1 MTGVRVGHTRPR
13 GWQRTSSRSL
23 WHTSAPHSAPGA
35 ALGDSHRHR
44 RLDRIRPAAAAKR
57 PAVNQLL
64 RRLVVL
70 QPGEA
75 PALLA
80 SFATLLCV
88 FSSYTILRPVRDAMG
103 ITSGLEKIPYLFWG
117 VFLVMLALQPV
128 YGWLT
133 SRFPRTVFL
142 PWVYGF
148 FAANL
153 VAFYVW
159 FRLESD
165 HTWIARTYFVWVSVF
180 NLFVVA
186 TFWSLMADVFT
197 REQAGRLFGFIWAG
211 ASTGGLI
218 GPLIDRELAV
228 PLGAVNL
235 LPISAALLLVSLVF
249 MAQVVR
255 WQRRDGAAQLQGGT
269 AVRADGH
276 PDEGADGGAGRA
288 LGGGMFAAFSQVVR
302 SPYLLG
308 IALFV
313 LLMTWVS
320 TFLYLEQ
327 QAFVAKVFATADTRA
342 RFFAG
347 IDFWVQAA
355 SLVMQILIFG
365 RLFKWV
371 GLKAML
377 MSVPLIMTAG
387 YALFALA
394 PGFMLLVLVYA
405 VRRVGDYAL
414 TRPCRDALF
423 TVVSREEKYKA
434 KSLIDTFVYRGG
446 DATSGSLYKALTG
459 GWGASPSAI
468 GWLGAVISALWAV
481 LAYALGRAQE
491 RSRSVTASDDLRARA
506 A

>member
-1 MTGVRVGHTRPR
+1 M
-13 GWQRTSSRSL
+13 S
-23 WHTSAPHSAPGA
+23 
-35 ALGDSHRHR
+35 
-44 RLDRIRPAAAAKR
+44 
-57 PAVNQLL
+57 QLL

-80 SFATLLCV
+80 SFATLLCT
-88 FSSYTILRPVRDAMG
+88 FSSYTILRPVRDALG

-117 VFLVMLALQPV
+117 VFVVMLLLQPLW
-128 YGWLT
+128 GWLT
-133 SRFPRTVFL
+133 SRHPRTVFL
-142 PWVYGF
+142 PWVYAF
-148 FAANL
+148 FAVNL
-153 VAFYVW
+153 LAFYLW
-159 FRLESD
+159 FRLASD

-186 TFWSLMADVFT
+186 AFWSLMADVFT
-197 REQAGRLFGFIWAG
+197 REQAGRVFGFIWAG

-218 GPLIDRELAV
+218 GPLVAHELAV
-228 PLGAVNL
+228 PLGAINL
-235 LPISAALLLVSLVF
+235 LPISAGLLLLSLVF
-249 MAQVVR
+249 MSQVIR
-255 WQRRDGAAQLQGGT
+255 WQRGHGAEAAVAAET
-269 AVRADGH
+269 AAVARA
-276 PDEGADGGAGRA
+276 ERA
-288 LGGGMFAAFSQVVR
+288 LGGSMWAAFTQVVR

-327 QAFVAKVFATADTRA
+327 QAFVQKVFTTADQRT

-355 SLVMQILIFG
+355 SLTMQLLLFG

-371 GLKAML
+371 GLRAML
-377 MSVPLIMTAG
+377 AAVPLIMTAG
-387 YALFALA
+387 YAVFALA
-394 PGFMLLVLVYA
+394 PGFMVLVVVYA

-446 DATSGSLYKALTG
+446 DATSGSLYQVLTG
-459 GWGASPSAI
+459 PLGATPAVVGWA
-468 GWLGAVISALWAV
+468 GAVISAVWMLLALV
-481 LAYALGRAQE
+481 LGKAQEERGRAPAPAQA
-491 RSRSVTASDDLRARA
+491 TAVAR
-506 A
+506 

>member
-1 MTGVRVGHTRPR
+1 MER
-13 GWQRTSSRSL
+13 L
-23 WHTSAPHSAPGA
+23 SA
-35 ALGDSHRHR
+35 
-44 RLDRIRPAAAAKR
+44 
-57 PAVNQLL
+57 LL

-80 SFATLLCV
+80 SFATLLCM
-88 FSSYTILRPVRDAMG
+88 FASYTILRPVRDALG

-117 VFLVMLALQPV
+117 VFIVMLVLQPL

-133 SRFPRTVFL
+133 SRFPRAVFL

-148 FAANL
+148 FIANL
-153 VAFYVW
+153 LGFYVW
-159 FRLESD
+159 FRLGAD
-165 HTWIARTYFVWVSVF
+165 RTWIARTYFVWVSVF

-186 TFWSLMADVFT
+186 AFWSLMADLFT
-197 REQAGRLFGFIWAG
+197 REQAGRVFGFIWAG

-218 GPLIDRELAV
+218 GPFIAHELAV
-228 PLGAVNL
+228 PLGAINL
-235 LPISAALLLVSLVF
+235 LPISAALLAVSLVL
-249 MAQVVR
+249 MIAVIR
-255 WQRRDGAAQLQGGT
+255 LQRTQAA
-269 AVRADGH
+269 AVRVGEPPQAD
-276 PDEGADGGAGRA
+276 AA
-288 LGGGMFAAFSQVVR
+288 LGGSLWAAFGQVVR

-327 QAFVAKVFATADTRA
+327 QAFVAKAFATADERT
-342 RFFAG
+342 RFFGG

-355 SLVMQILIFG
+355 SLLMQLLFFG

-371 GLKAML
+371 GLRAML
-377 MSVPLIMTAG
+377 VSVPVIMTAG
-387 YALFALA
+387 YALVALA
-394 PGFMLLVLVYA
+394 PGFMVLVVVYA

-446 DATSGSLYKALTG
+446 DALSGSLYKELTG
-459 GWGASPSAI
+459 SFGAGPAAI
-468 GWLGAVISALWAV
+468 GWLGAAISALWSV
-481 LAYALGRAQE
+481 LALALGKAQE
-491 RSRSVTASDDLRARA
+491 QRRSVIAR
-506 A
+506 

>member
-1 MTGVRVGHTRPR
+1 M
-13 GWQRTSSRSL
+13 S
-23 WHTSAPHSAPGA
+23 
-35 ALGDSHRHR
+35 
-44 RLDRIRPAAAAKR
+44 
-57 PAVNQLL
+57 QLL

-70 QPGEA
+70 EPGEA

-80 SFATLLCV
+80 SFATLLCT
-88 FSSYTILRPVRDAMG
+88 FSSYTILRPVRDALG
-103 ITSGLEKIPYLFWG
+103 VTSGLEKIPYLFWG
-117 VFLVMLALQPV
+117 VFVVMLLLQPV

-133 SRFPRTVFL
+133 SRYPRTVFL

-148 FAANL
+148 FALNL
-153 VAFYVW
+153 MGFYVW
-159 FRLESD
+159 FRLEAD

-186 TFWSLMADVFT
+186 AFWSLMADVFT
-197 REQAGRLFGFIWAG
+197 REQAGRVFGFIWAG

-218 GPLIDRELAV
+218 GPLIAHELAV
-228 PLGAVNL
+228 PLGAINL
-235 LPISAALLLVSLVF
+235 LPISAGLLLLSLVF
-249 MAQVVR
+249 MAEVIR
-255 WQRRDGAAQLQGGT
+255 WQRQHAMATGAASSPVAT
-269 AVRADGH
+269 AVASA
-276 PDEGADGGAGRA
+276 GAEHRRTESA
-288 LGGGMFAAFSQVVR
+288 LGGGMFAAFTQVVR

-308 IALFV
+308 IGVFV

-327 QAFVAKVFATADTRA
+327 QAFVAKVFTTANQRT

-355 SLVMQILIFG
+355 SLAMQLLLFG

-371 GLKAML
+371 GLRAML
-377 MSVPLIMTAG
+377 AAVPIIMTAG
-387 YALFALA
+387 YAIFALA
-394 PGFMLLVLVYA
+394 PRFMVLVVVYA

-446 DATSGSLYKALTG
+446 DATSGSLYQVLTG
-459 GWGASPSAI
+459 P
-468 GWLGAVISALWAV
+468 LGATPSVVGWVGAAISAVWTL
-481 LAYALGRAQE
+481 LALGLGRAQE
-491 RSRSVTASDDLRARA
+491 ERGRPVAATSAAAVAR
-506 A
+506 

>member
-1 MTGVRVGHTRPR
+1 M
-13 GWQRTSSRSL
+13 S
-23 WHTSAPHSAPGA
+23 
-35 ALGDSHRHR
+35 
-44 RLDRIRPAAAAKR
+44 
-57 PAVNQLL
+57 QLL

-70 QPGEA
+70 QPGES

-80 SFATLLCV
+80 SFATLLCM
-88 FSSYTILRPVRDAMG
+88 FSSYTILRPVRDALG

-117 VFLVMLALQPV
+117 VFVVMLVLQPV

-148 FAANL
+148 FVANL
-153 VAFYVW
+153 LAFYLW

-186 TFWSLMADVFT
+186 AFWSLMADVFT
-197 REQAGRLFGFIWAG
+197 REQAGRVFGFIWAG

-218 GPLIDRELAV
+218 GPSIARSLAV
-228 PLGAVNL
+228 PLGAINL
-235 LPISAALLLVSLVF
+235 LPISAALLALSLLFMSLVI
-249 MAQVVR
+249 R
-255 WQRRDGAAQLQGGT
+255 WQRGRGARAPAATAGT
-269 AVRADGH
+269 AAAPARPA
-276 PDEGADGGAGRA
+276 EQA
-288 LGGGMFAAFSQVVR
+288 LGGGVFAAFTQVVR

-313 LLMTWVS
+313 ILMTWVS

-327 QAFVAKVFATADTRA
+327 QAFVARVFANADERT

-347 IDFWVQAA
+347 IDLWVQAA
-355 SLVMQILIFG
+355 SLLMQLLLFG
-365 RLFKWV
+365 RLFEWV

-377 MSVPLIMTAG
+377 VSVPLIMTAG
-387 YALFALA
+387 YAVFALA
-394 PGFMLLVLVYA
+394 PRFMVLVVVYA

-446 DATSGSLYKALTG
+446 DATSGSLHKLLTEG
-459 GWGASPSAI
+459 LGIGHAGVGWV
-468 GWLGAVISALWAV
+468 GAVISALWTL
-481 LAYALGRAQE
+481 LALALGRAQE
-491 RSRSVTASDDLRARA
+491 ERGRA
-506 A
+506 AATRA

>member
-1 MTGVRVGHTRPR
+1 ME
-13 GWQRTSSRSL
+13 
-23 WHTSAPHSAPGA
+23 
-35 ALGDSHRHR
+35 
-44 RLDRIRPAAAAKR
+44 RLNA
-57 PAVNQLL
+57 LL

-80 SFATLLCV
+80 SFATLLCT
-88 FSSYTILRPVRDAMG
+88 FSSYTILRPVRDALG
-103 ITSGLEKIPYLFWG
+103 ITSGLDNIPYLFWG
-117 VFLVMLALQPV
+117 VFIVMLLLQPV

-148 FAANL
+148 FVANL
-153 VAFYVW
+153 LGFYLW
-159 FRLESD
+159 FRLQQD

-186 TFWSLMADVFT
+186 AFWSLMADVFT
-197 REQAGRLFGFIWAG
+197 REQAGRLFGAIWAG

-218 GPLIDRELAV
+218 GPFIDNRLAV
-228 PLGAVNL
+228 PIGAINL
-235 LPISAALLLVSLVF
+235 LPISAALLALSLVF
-249 MAQVVR
+249 MRQVIR
-255 WQRRDGAAQLQGGT
+255 WQRAQAPASGGVT
-269 AVRADGH
+269 LPASAPRAED
-276 PDEGADGGAGRA
+276 A
-288 LGGGMFAAFSQVVR
+288 LGGGVWAAFGQVLR

-327 QAFVAKVFATADTRA
+327 QAFVAKAFHTADERA
-342 RFFAG
+342 RFFSG
-347 IDFWVQAA
+347 IDFLVQAA
-355 SLVMQILIFG
+355 SLAIQLLLFG

-371 GLKAML
+371 GLRVML
-377 MSVPLIMTAG
+377 ASVPVIMTAG

-394 PGFMLLVLVYA
+394 PRFMVLVVVYA
-405 VRRVGDYAL
+405 VRRAGDYAL

-434 KSLIDTFVYRGG
+434 KSLIDTFAYRGG
-446 DATSGSLYKALTG
+446 DALSGSLYKALTG
-459 GWGASPSAI
+459 GFGATAADI
-468 GWLGAVISALWAV
+468 GWLGAGISALWTV
-481 LAYALGRAQE
+481 LALALGRTFQ
-491 RSRSVTASDDLRARA
+491 RRGRALDR
-506 A
+506 

>member
-1 MTGVRVGHTRPR
+1 ME
-13 GWQRTSSRSL
+13 
-23 WHTSAPHSAPGA
+23 
-35 ALGDSHRHR
+35 
-44 RLDRIRPAAAAKR
+44 RLPA
-57 PAVNQLL
+57 LL

-70 QPGEA
+70 EPGEG

-80 SFATLLCV
+80 SFATLLCM
-88 FSSYTILRPVRDAMG
+88 FSSYTILRPVRDALG

-117 VFLVMLALQPV
+117 VFVVMLLLQPL

-148 FAANL
+148 FIANL
-153 VAFYVW
+153 LAFYVW
-159 FRLESD
+159 FRLETD

-186 TFWSLMADVFT
+186 AFWSLMADVYT

-218 GPLIDRELAV
+218 GPSIAHELAV
-228 PLGAVNL
+228 PLGAINL
-235 LPISAALLLVSLVF
+235 LPISAALLSLSLVF
-249 MAQVVR
+249 MSQVIR
-255 WQRRDGAAQLQGGT
+255 WQRRHRTTTAAATTGASATGSPRAKGAAE
-269 AVRADGH
+269 D
-276 PDEGADGGAGRA
+276 A
-288 LGGGMFAAFSQVVR
+288 LGGGIFAAFTQVVR

-308 IALFV
+308 IAVFV

-327 QAFVAKVFATADTRA
+327 QAFVAKAFASADQRA

-355 SLVMQILIFG
+355 SLLMQLLVFG
-365 RLFKWV
+365 RLFEWV
-371 GLKAML
+371 GLRAML
-377 MSVPLIMTAG
+377 VAVPVVMTAG

-394 PGFMLLVLVYA
+394 PRFVVLVVVYA

-446 DATSGSLYKALTG
+446 DATSGTLYKGLTEG
-459 GWGASPSAI
+459 LGASPATV
-468 GWLGAVISALWAV
+468 GWCGAAISALWAV
-481 LAYALGRAQE
+481 LALALGRAQE
-491 RSRSVTASDDLRARA
+491 ERGRALTTRGS
-506 A
+506 

>member
-1 MTGVRVGHTRPR
+1 M
-13 GWQRTSSRSL
+13 S
-23 WHTSAPHSAPGA
+23 
-35 ALGDSHRHR
+35 
-44 RLDRIRPAAAAKR
+44 
-57 PAVNQLL
+57 QLL

-80 SFATLLCV
+80 SFATLFCT
-88 FSSYTILRPVRDAMG
+88 FSSYTILRPVRDALG

-117 VFLVMLALQPV
+117 VFVVMLLLQPV

-133 SRFPRTVFL
+133 SRYPRTVFL

-148 FAANL
+148 FAFNL
-153 VAFYVW
+153 VGFYLW
-159 FRLESD
+159 FRFQAD

-186 TFWSLMADVFT
+186 AFWSLMADVFT
-197 REQAGRLFGFIWAG
+197 REQAGRVFGFIWAG

-218 GPLIDRELAV
+218 GPLLAHELAV
-228 PLGAVNL
+228 PLGAINL
-235 LPISAALLLVSLVF
+235 LPISAALLLLALVF
-249 MAQVVR
+249 MAQVIR
-255 WQRRDGAAQLQGGT
+255 WQRAAYRAAGAPASAGPAQPGGT
-269 AVRADGH
+269 EA
-276 PDEGADGGAGRA
+276 A
-288 LGGGMFAAFSQVVR
+288 LGGGTFAAFTQVVR

-308 IALFV
+308 IAAFV

-327 QAFVAKVFATADTRA
+327 QAFVAKVFSSADQRT

-355 SLVMQILIFG
+355 SLAMQLLLFG

-371 GLKAML
+371 GLRAML
-377 MSVPLIMTAG
+377 AAVPLIMTAG
-387 YALFALA
+387 YAIFALA
-394 PGFMLLVLVYA
+394 PRFMVLVVVYA

-446 DATSGSLYKALTG
+446 DATSGSLYQALT
-459 GWGASPSAI
+459 SS
-468 GWLGAVISALWAV
+468 LGAGPATVGWVGAAISALWAL
-481 LAYALGRAQE
+481 LALALGRAQE
-491 RSRSVTASDDLRARA
+491 ERGREESAAPVARPVTAEP
-506 A
+506 

>member
-1 MTGVRVGHTRPR
+1 M
-13 GWQRTSSRSL
+13 S
-23 WHTSAPHSAPGA
+23 
-35 ALGDSHRHR
+35 
-44 RLDRIRPAAAAKR
+44 
-57 PAVNQLL
+57 QLL

-80 SFATLLCV
+80 SFATLLCM
-88 FSSYTILRPVRDAMG
+88 FASYTILRPVRDAMG

-117 VFLVMLALQPV
+117 VFVVMLLLQPV

-153 VAFYVW
+153 VAFWVW
-159 FRLESD
+159 FRLEAD
-165 HTWIARTYFVWVSVF
+165 HTWIARAYFVWVSVF

-186 TFWSLMADVFT
+186 AFWSLMADVFT

-211 ASTGGLI
+211 ASTGGLL

-228 PLGAVNL
+228 PIGAINL
-235 LPISAALLLVSLVF
+235 LPISAALLALSLVF
-249 MAQVVR
+249 MTRIIR
-255 WQRRDGAAQLQGGT
+255 WQRARMSEARAA
-269 AVRADGH
+269 AVAAHSPEPRS
-276 PDEGADGGAGRA
+276 DEA
-288 LGGGMFAAFSQVVR
+288 LGGGIWAAFSQVLR

-308 IALFV
+308 IAVFV

-327 QAFVAKVFATADTRA
+327 QAFVAKIFHSADERA

-355 SLVMQILIFG
+355 SLLMQALLFG
-365 RLFKWV
+365 RLFKWF
-371 GLKAML
+371 GLKRIL
-377 MSVPLIMTAG
+377 VSVPLIMTAG

-394 PGFMLLVLVYA
+394 PFFMVLVVVYA

-446 DATSGSLYKALTG
+446 DALSASLYKGLTG
-459 GWGASPSAI
+459 GLGFAPTGVGWFGAAVSAV
-468 GWLGAVISALWAV
+468 WTV
-481 LAYALGRAQE
+481 LALALGRAQE
-491 RSRSVTASDDLRARA
+491 RRHSVVAE
-506 A
+506 

>member
-1 MTGVRVGHTRPR
+1 MN
-13 GWQRTSSRSL
+13 QLEESR
-23 WHTSAPHSAPGA
+23 
-35 ALGDSHRHR
+35 
-44 RLDRIRPAAAAKR
+44 
-57 PAVNQLL
+57 AVALL

-80 SFATLLCV
+80 SFATLLCT
-88 FSSYTILRPVRDAMG
+88 FSSYTILRPVRDALG

-117 VFLVMLALQPV
+117 VFIVMLVLQPL

-133 SRFPRTVFL
+133 SRFPRAVFL

-148 FAANL
+148 FIANL
-153 VAFYVW
+153 LGFYLW
-159 FRLESD
+159 FRLEAD

-186 TFWSLMADVFT
+186 AFWSLMADLFT
-197 REQAGRLFGFIWAG
+197 REQAGRVFGFIWAG

-218 GPLIDRELAV
+218 GPFVAHELAV

-235 LPISAALLLVSLVF
+235 LPISAALLAVSLVL
-249 MAQVVR
+249 MISVIGL
-255 WQRRDGAAQLQGGT
+255 QRRQAAARVEDPPQ
-269 AVRADGH
+269 ADA
-276 PDEGADGGAGRA
+276 P
-288 LGGGMFAAFSQVVR
+288 LGGSLWAAFGQVVR

-327 QAFVAKVFATADTRA
+327 QAFVAKAFATADERT
-342 RFFAG
+342 RFFGG

-355 SLVMQILIFG
+355 SLLMQLLLFG

-371 GLKAML
+371 GLRAML
-377 MSVPLIMTAG
+377 VSVPILMTAG
-387 YALFALA
+387 YALVALA
-394 PGFMLLVLVYA
+394 PGFMVLVVVYA

-446 DATSGSLYKALTG
+446 DALSGSLYKELTG
-459 GWGASPSAI
+459 SFGAGPAAI
-468 GWLGAVISALWAV
+468 GWLGAAISALWSV
-481 LAYALGRAQE
+481 LALALGKAQE
-491 RSRSVTASDDLRARA
+491 RRRSVTAA
-506 A
+506 

>member
-1 MTGVRVGHTRPR
+1 M
-13 GWQRTSSRSL
+13 S
-23 WHTSAPHSAPGA
+23 
-35 ALGDSHRHR
+35 
-44 RLDRIRPAAAAKR
+44 
-57 PAVNQLL
+57 QLL

-80 SFATLLCV
+80 SFATLLCT

-103 ITSGLEKIPYLFWG
+103 VTSGLEKIPYLFWG
-117 VFLVMLALQPV
+117 VFAVMLLLQPV

-133 SRFPRTVFL
+133 SRYPRTVFL

-148 FAANL
+148 FALNL
-153 VAFYVW
+153 LGFYVW
-159 FRLESD
+159 FRLQPD

-186 TFWSLMADVFT
+186 AFWSLMADVFT
-197 REQAGRLFGFIWAG
+197 REQAGRVFGFIWAG

-218 GPLIDRELAV
+218 GPAVAHELAV
-228 PLGAVNL
+228 PLGAINL
-235 LPISAALLLVSLVF
+235 LPISAGLLLLSLVF
-249 MAQVVR
+249 MSQVIR
-255 WQRRDGAAQLQGGT
+255 WQRQELAEIPAASASPVGPART
-269 AVRADGH
+269 EA
-276 PDEGADGGAGRA
+276 A
-288 LGGGMFAAFSQVVR
+288 LGGGMFAAFTQVVR

-308 IALFV
+308 IAAFV

-327 QAFVAKVFATADTRA
+327 QSFVAKVFASADQRT

-355 SLVMQILIFG
+355 SLVGQVLLFG

-371 GLKAML
+371 GMRAML
-377 MSVPLIMTAG
+377 AAVPIIMTAG
-387 YALFALA
+387 YAIFALA
-394 PGFMLLVLVYA
+394 PRFMVLVVVYA
-405 VRRVGDYAL
+405 VRRVSDYAL
-414 TRPCRDALF
+414 TRPCRDALY

-446 DATSGSLYKALTG
+446 DATSGSLYQALTHSFG
-459 GWGASPSAI
+459 AGPAAVGWAGAA
-468 GWLGAVISALWAV
+468 ISAVWTV
-481 LAYALGRAQE
+481 LALALGRAQE
-491 RSRSVTASDDLRARA
+491 ERGRPEVAARVVATAR
-506 A
+506 

>member
-1 MTGVRVGHTRPR
+1 MER
-13 GWQRTSSRSL
+13 L
-23 WHTSAPHSAPGA
+23 SA
-35 ALGDSHRHR
+35 
-44 RLDRIRPAAAAKR
+44 
-57 PAVNQLL
+57 LL

-80 SFATLLCV
+80 SFATLLCM
-88 FSSYTILRPVRDAMG
+88 FASYTILRPVRDALG

-117 VFLVMLALQPV
+117 VFIVMLVLQPL

-133 SRFPRTVFL
+133 SRFPRAVFL

-148 FAANL
+148 FIANL
-153 VAFYVW
+153 LGFYVW
-159 FRLESD
+159 FRLGAD
-165 HTWIARTYFVWVSVF
+165 RTWIARTYFVWVSVF

-186 TFWSLMADVFT
+186 AFWSLMADLFT
-197 REQAGRLFGFIWAG
+197 REQAGRVFGFIWAG

-218 GPLIDRELAV
+218 GPFIAHELAV
-228 PLGAVNL
+228 PLGAINL
-235 LPISAALLLVSLVF
+235 LPISAALLAVSLVL
-249 MAQVVR
+249 MIAVIR
-255 WQRRDGAAQLQGGT
+255 LQRTQAA
-269 AVRADGH
+269 AVRVGEPPQAD
-276 PDEGADGGAGRA
+276 AA
-288 LGGGMFAAFSQVVR
+288 LGGSIWAAFGQVVR

-327 QAFVAKVFATADTRA
+327 QAFVAKAFATADERT
-342 RFFAG
+342 RFFG
-347 IDFWVQAA
+347 GVDFWVQAA
-355 SLVMQILIFG
+355 SLLMQLLFFG

-371 GLKAML
+371 GHRAML
-377 MSVPLIMTAG
+377 VSVPVIMTAG
-387 YALFALA
+387 YALVALA
-394 PGFMLLVLVYA
+394 PGFMVLVVVYA

-446 DATSGSLYKALTG
+446 DALSGSLYKELTG
-459 GWGASPSAI
+459 SFGAGPAAI
-468 GWLGAVISALWAV
+468 GWLGAAISALWSV
-481 LAYALGRAQE
+481 LALALGKAQE
-491 RSRSVTASDDLRARA
+491 QRRSVIAR
-506 A
+506 

>member
-1 MTGVRVGHTRPR
+1 M
-13 GWQRTSSRSL
+13 S
-23 WHTSAPHSAPGA
+23 
-35 ALGDSHRHR
+35 
-44 RLDRIRPAAAAKR
+44 
-57 PAVNQLL
+57 QLL

-80 SFATLLCV
+80 SFATLLCT
-88 FSSYTILRPVRDAMG
+88 FSSYTILRPVRDALG
-103 ITSGLEKIPYLFWG
+103 VTSGLEKIPYLFWG
-117 VFLVMLALQPV
+117 VFVVMLLLQPV

-133 SRFPRTVFL
+133 SRYPRRVFL

-148 FAANL
+148 FAFNL
-153 VAFYVW
+153 LGFFVW
-159 FRLESD
+159 FRLQAD

-186 TFWSLMADVFT
+186 AFWSLMADVFT
-197 REQAGRLFGFIWAG
+197 REQAGRVFGFIWAG

-218 GPLIDRELAV
+218 GPLVAHELAV
-228 PLGAVNL
+228 PLGAINL
-235 LPISAALLLVSLVF
+235 LPISAGLLLLALVF
-249 MAQVVR
+249 MSRLIRQRPLQAGATATAASAAPVR
-255 WQRRDGAAQLQGGT
+255 TDG
-269 AVRADGH
+269 
-276 PDEGADGGAGRA
+276 A
-288 LGGGMFAAFSQVVR
+288 LGGGSFAAFTLVMR

-308 IALFV
+308 IAVFV

-327 QAFVAKVFATADTRA
+327 QAFVAKVFTSADQRT

-355 SLVMQILIFG
+355 SLVGQLLLFG

-371 GLKAML
+371 GLRPML
-377 MSVPLIMTAG
+377 AAVPLIMTAG
-387 YALFALA
+387 YAILALA
-394 PGFMLLVLVYA
+394 PRFMVVVLVYA

-446 DATSGSLYKALTG
+446 DATSGSFYQALTG
-459 GWGASPSAI
+459 SLGAGPSAV
-468 GWLGAVISALWAV
+468 GWVGAAISALWTV
-481 LAYALGRAQE
+481 LALGLGRAQE
-491 RSRSVTASDDLRARA
+491 QRGRVEPAAQGAQSAAAAR
-506 A
+506 

>member
-1 MTGVRVGHTRPR
+1 MER
-13 GWQRTSSRSL
+13 L
-23 WHTSAPHSAPGA
+23 SA
-35 ALGDSHRHR
+35 
-44 RLDRIRPAAAAKR
+44 
-57 PAVNQLL
+57 LL

-80 SFATLLCV
+80 SFATLLCM
-88 FSSYTILRPVRDAMG
+88 FASYTILRPVRDALG

-117 VFLVMLALQPV
+117 VFIVMLVLQPL

-133 SRFPRTVFL
+133 SRFPRAVFL

-148 FAANL
+148 FIANL
-153 VAFYVW
+153 LGFYVW
-159 FRLESD
+159 FRLGAD
-165 HTWIARTYFVWVSVF
+165 RTWIARTYFVWVSVF

-186 TFWSLMADVFT
+186 AFWSLMADLFT
-197 REQAGRLFGFIWAG
+197 REQAGRVFGFIWAG

-218 GPLIDRELAV
+218 GPFVAHELAV
-228 PLGAVNL
+228 PLGASNL
-235 LPISAALLLVSLVF
+235 LPISAALLAVSLVL
-249 MAQVVR
+249 MIAVIR
-255 WQRRDGAAQLQGGT
+255 LQRTQAA
-269 AVRADGH
+269 AVRVGEPPQAD
-276 PDEGADGGAGRA
+276 AA
-288 LGGGMFAAFSQVVR
+288 LGGSLWAAFGQVVR

-308 IALFV
+308 IGLFV

-327 QAFVAKVFATADTRA
+327 QAFVAKAFATADERT
-342 RFFAG
+342 RFFGG

-355 SLVMQILIFG
+355 SLLMQLLFFG

-371 GLKAML
+371 GLRAML
-377 MSVPLIMTAG
+377 VSVPVIMTAG
-387 YALFALA
+387 YALVALA
-394 PGFMLLVLVYA
+394 PGFMVLVVVYA

-446 DATSGSLYKALTG
+446 DALSGSLYKELTG
-459 GWGASPSAI
+459 SFGAGPAAI
-468 GWLGAVISALWAV
+468 GWLGAAISALWSV
-481 LAYALGRAQE
+481 LALALGKAQE
-491 RSRSVTASDDLRARA
+491 QRRSVIAR
-506 A
+506 

>member
-1 MTGVRVGHTRPR
+1 MER
-13 GWQRTSSRSL
+13 L
-23 WHTSAPHSAPGA
+23 SA
-35 ALGDSHRHR
+35 
-44 RLDRIRPAAAAKR
+44 
-57 PAVNQLL
+57 LL

-70 QPGEA
+70 QPGEG

-80 SFATLLCV
+80 SFATLLCM
-88 FSSYTILRPVRDAMG
+88 FASYTILRPVRDALG

-117 VFLVMLALQPV
+117 VFIVMLVLQPL

-133 SRFPRTVFL
+133 SRFPRAVFL

-148 FAANL
+148 FIANL
-153 VAFYVW
+153 LGFYVW
-159 FRLESD
+159 FRLGAD
-165 HTWIARTYFVWVSVF
+165 RTWIARTYFVWVSVF

-186 TFWSLMADVFT
+186 AFWSLMADLFT
-197 REQAGRLFGFIWAG
+197 REQAGRVFGFIWAG

-218 GPLIDRELAV
+218 GPFVAHELAV
-228 PLGAVNL
+228 PLGASNL
-235 LPISAALLLVSLVF
+235 LPISAALLAVSLVL
-249 MAQVVR
+249 MIAVIR
-255 WQRRDGAAQLQGGT
+255 LQRTQAA
-269 AVRADGH
+269 AVRVGEPPQAD
-276 PDEGADGGAGRA
+276 AA
-288 LGGGMFAAFSQVVR
+288 LGGSLWAAFGQVVR

-327 QAFVAKVFATADTRA
+327 QAFVAKAFATADERT
-342 RFFAG
+342 RFFGG

-355 SLVMQILIFG
+355 SLLMQLLFFG

-371 GLKAML
+371 GLRAML
-377 MSVPLIMTAG
+377 VSVPVIMTAG
-387 YALFALA
+387 YALVALA
-394 PGFMLLVLVYA
+394 PGFLVLVVVYA

-446 DATSGSLYKALTG
+446 DALSGSLYKELTG
-459 GWGASPSAI
+459 SFGAGPAAI
-468 GWLGAVISALWAV
+468 GWLGAAISALWSV
-481 LAYALGRAQE
+481 LALALGKAQE
-491 RSRSVTASDDLRARA
+491 QRRSVIAR
-506 A
+506 